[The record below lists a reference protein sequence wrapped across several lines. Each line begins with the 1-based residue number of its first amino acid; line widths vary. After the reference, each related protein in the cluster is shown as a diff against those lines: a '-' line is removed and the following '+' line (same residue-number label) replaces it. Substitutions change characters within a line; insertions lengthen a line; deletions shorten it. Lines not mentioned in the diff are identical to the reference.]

1 MCLFYDRIRTL
12 WHSEGY
18 GHRLIYS
25 CENRNKTLSQV
36 IKSSLD
42 IVAKVQATKR
52 KGKKEDK
59 LDFTKL
65 KNYWKDNPYDRRG
78 FCK

>member
-1 MCLFYDRIRTL
+1 M
-12 WHSEGY
+12 
-18 GHRLIYS
+18 
-25 CENRNKTLSQV
+25 SQV

-65 KNYWKDNPYDRRG
+65 KNDCKDNPYDRRG
-78 FCK
+78 FCKLCI